1 MTVDNETQQLQ
12 ALLETWAGS
21 LDVFSRSF
29 DIRNKD
35 LDTIPFV
42 PTAPQRAVFE
52 TIEANKRSF
61 FLKGRQMFITTATV
75 ITALRECLFRPG
87 TRVCVAAHD
96 DKSAI
101 EVGNFYVEMHA
112 NNPLLREL
120 MPITRNRDH
129 KIVFGNKSK
138 ILIGTANSEFWRGFP
153 THFAHL
159 TEAAM
164 YDDMGATLSSLGNT
178 VPKNG
183 IIVVESTA
191 YGENDFYHMW
201 KDRRSSYARRFLCWK
216 DHHEY
221 RSDDPI
227 PGDLTDDERA
237 YIRTHGLTK
246 QQASWYVDKR
256 RGLPPDKLPM
266 FDQEFPATADM
277 AFLLSGN
284 KFLTRTVRVP
294 APAQVDASGISR
306 IEPFDAKS
314 QYAIGID
321 VASGSTD
328 GDFSTVVVG
337 NLTKKS
343 VACTVAVRMAEAEFK
358 YLARKIAAEYG
369 DPTSCIEITT
379 IGVDTS
385 DHFRQEGVPQYI
397 TERVKGMATTLVQ
410 QYGWETNPQ
419 TRPIL
424 FGRIFEASIGA
435 SPWIIGCRRLVEQLN
450 SLCYNR
456 DHKPQAP
463 KGEHDD
469 LAVAF
474 GLMVMAV
481 PQARPPKVVEVD
493 AQSLLPRTIFEEV
506 AYIQKY
512 GWEQL
517 QKLKQ
522 AEQLRHD
529 VPADMDYVPMY

>member
-1 MTVDNETQQLQ
+1 MQVDAETRQLQ
-12 ALLETWAGS
+12 ALLESWANS

-42 PTAPQRAVFE
+42 PTKPQLEVFS
-52 TIEANKRSF
+52 TIEANRRSF

-75 ITALRECLFRPG
+75 VAALRECLFRPG

-96 DKSAI
+96 DKAAI

-112 NNPLLREL
+112 NNALLREL

-129 KIVFGNKSK
+129 KIVFSNGSK

-164 YDDMGATLSSLGNT
+164 YDDMGKTLSSLGNT

-191 YGENDFYHMW
+191 YGENDFYQMW
-201 KDRRSSYARRFLCWK
+201 SAKRSSYARKFLCWK
-216 DHHEY
+216 DHSEY

-227 PGDLTDDERA
+227 PSDLTEDERT
-237 YIRTHGLTK
+237 YIRVHALTK
-246 QQASWYVDKR
+246 GQASWYVEKR
-256 RGLPPDKLPM
+256 RSLPPDKLPM
-266 FDQEFPATADM
+266 FDQEFPATAEM

-284 KFLTRTVRVP
+284 KFLTRSVRVP
-294 APAQVDASGISR
+294 PPGQVDSSGIVR
-306 IEPFDAKS
+306 LEKFDPKC

-321 VASGSTD
+321 VASGSAD
-328 GDFSTVVVG
+328 GDFSALVVG
-337 NLTKKS
+337 NITRKTI
-343 VACTVAVRMAEAEFK
+343 ACTVAIRMAEAEFK
-358 YLARKIAAEYG
+358 YLARKVAAEYG
-369 DPTSCIEITT
+369 DPTTCIEITT
-379 IGVDTS
+379 IGVDTC
-385 DHFRQEGVPQYI
+385 DHFRQEGVPQYV
-397 TERVKGMATTLVQ
+397 TERIKGVATTLVA

-424 FGRIFEASIGA
+424 FGRIFEAAIGA
-435 SPWIIGCRRLVEQLN
+435 NPWTINCRRVAEQLN
-450 SLCYNR
+450 SLCYNKE
-456 DHKPQAP
+456 HKPQAP

-474 GLMVMAV
+474 GLMLVAV
-481 PQARPPKVVEVD
+481 PQAGAPRIVEVD
-493 AQSLLPRTIFEEV
+493 ERSVVPHTVFQEV
-506 AYIQKY
+506 AYIQKF
-512 GWEQL
+512 GWDS
-517 QKLKQ
+517 LKRLRES
-522 AEQLRHD
+522 EQLRHD
-529 VPADMDYVPMY
+529 VPADMDYVPQY